1 MKKLEQHFKKQ
12 RNDTDT
18 QVKKYKKDLDVIGIR
33 YDHKS
38 AHVEVPNHATG
49 GFEYFKWDWM
59 TSTTSSHSEIV
70 QIFKK
75 IVRTLKEAKN
85 NPAQY
90 ENLVSKLDSS
100 TKNALDVNI
109 KKHNITVPTQ
119 DTNKVISEI
128 LSGMQTWLDTKSHI
142 PLELKQKLLE
152 LGSNNLEEF
161 IESAFN
167 KFNNKWIVKEF
178 IDNAFVPPRE
188 ESNKYLADS
197 GCDSAEQPWTKME
210 NLRISDDSNKA
221 TTSQASSESINS
233 SDFKG
238 NTSDEDSDD
247 DIEVISQ
254 LLESKVTLNNGKK
267 IEVKKIIDAIYN
279 PQDLD
284 FYLRKLTPETNQLV
298 KKEIALKLAYD
309 LYNDSKEL
317 SVVSAISETLGI
329 SEEFNNYT
337 DFSLVQLR
345 NEEVNI
351 TGGEYS
357 YLA

>member
-1 MKKLEQHFKKQ
+1 MKTIVQHIKKQ

-18 QVKKYKKDLDVIGIR
+18 QVKKYKQDLDVIGIR

-59 TSTTSSHSEIV
+59 TSTTGSHSEIV

-75 IVRTLKEAKN
+75 IVRTLKETKN

-90 ENLVSKLDSS
+90 ENLVSNLDAS

-119 DTNKVISEI
+119 DTNKLIDEV
-128 LSGMQTWLDTKSHI
+128 LTGMQTWLDTKSHI
-142 PLELKQKLLE
+142 PIELKQKFLE
-152 LGSNNLEEF
+152 LGSNNLEKF

-167 KFNNKWIVKEF
+167 KFNNQWTVKEF

-197 GCDSAEQPWTKME
+197 GCDSTEQLWTKME
-210 NLRISDDSNKA
+210 NLRISEALNKA
-221 TTSQASSESINS
+221 TTSSVSSSN
-233 SDFKG
+233 FKG

-247 DIEVISQ
+247 DIEVISKI
-254 LLESKVTLNNGKK
+254 LGSEVTLTNGAKY
-267 IEVKKIIDAIYN
+267 EVKKIIDLLDKPNFIQQLTNILSKLSPEDYN
-279 PQDLD
+279 
-284 FYLRKLTPETNQLV
+284 LV
-298 KKEIALKLAYD
+298 KKEIALKLAYISN
-309 LYNDSKEL
+309 NDMDKYEA
-317 SVVSAISETLGI
+317 VHEIVDNMPQTFID
-329 SEEFNNYT
+329 EFNNYDT
-337 DFSLVQLR
+337 LTLDQMR
-345 NEEVNI
+345 IEEAKILGDGV
-351 TGGEYS
+351 S
-357 YLA
+357 YL